1 LDSAPALSSP
11 IHTVQ
16 IAHRIG
22 SLDVDVSFTITKPW
36 TILFGPSGSGKT
48 TMLRAI
54 AGLLRPDHGRI
65 VTTTFPGSAQ
75 ETIVVLLDTGRGL
88 SVPAH
93 KRLIRLAPQQPSL
106 FPHLTVLKNLQY
118 GHDLFGHDRMHQEL
132 LDRHIDQMLDAFR
145 IRHLAEKR
153 PGELSGGEARRVTL
167 ARARAATGCRLL
179 LLDEPFTG
187 MDAPLRDDLIPALRT
202 RHDFLES
209 GTTLSVTHDVAEAFQ
224 LNAEVIK
231 IADGKVIAQGPVE
244 IVLAEERHRLLQQL
258 NR

>member
-1 LDSAPALSSP
+1 LDSASTLSSP

-22 SLDVDVSFTITKPW
+22 SLAVDVSFTVTKPW

-48 TMLRAI
+48 TILRAI
-54 AGLLRPDHGRI
+54 AGLLQPDRGRI
-65 VTTTFPGSAQ
+65 VNTTFPGSAQ
-75 ETIVVLLDTGRGL
+75 ETAVVLLDTGKGV

-93 KRLIRLAPQQPSL
+93 KRFVRMAPQQPSL
-106 FPHLTVLKNLQY
+106 FPHLTVLENLKY
-118 GHDLFGHDRMHQEL
+118 GNGFFSHDRMHQQL
-132 LDRHIDQMLDAFR
+132 LDRHIDRMLDAFR
-145 IRHLAEKR
+145 VRHLAGKR
-153 PGELSGGEARRVTL
+153 PCELSGGEARRVTL

-187 MDAPLRDDLIPALRT
+187 MDAPLRDDLIAALRT

-209 GTTLSVTHDVAEAFQ
+209 GPTLSVTHDVAEAFQ
-224 LNAEVIK
+224 LDAEVIK

-244 IVLAEERHRLLQQL
+244 TVLAEERLRLLHQL
-258 NR
+258 QS